1 MPPARDPTSPLAKY
15 EQGLLDELRCMTKI
29 ISGGHRGEY
38 FDRLVLP
45 RFQEFVEAMGYRIAY
60 EAAIEAGVH
69 SDLVAL
75 YEI

>member
-1 MPPARDPTSPLAKY
+1 
-15 EQGLLDELRCMTKI
+15 MTKI